1 MAVRSRQATRECGQ
15 PGLDG
20 WPIVVR
26 LEPFGL
32 DRLHAPPARES
43 RAKLGLR
50 DAPRSPDARLP
61 VAEAEDVDATARL
74 HGGGKAG
81 HVCGSIGVSKDVE
94 QPAVDDRGE
103 GPAHLPQGERITNNE
118 LHSQPAL

>member
-1 MAVRSRQATRECGQ
+1 MVTRSRQATRERGQ
-15 PGLDG
+15 PGFDG

-32 DRLHAPPARES
+32 DRLDPPPARES
-43 RAKLGLR
+43 PPKLGLR

-61 VAEAEDVDATARL
+61 VAEAEDVDATTRL

-81 HVCGSIGVSKDVE
+81 HVCGSIGVSKDAGK
-94 QPAVDDRGE
+94 PAVDDRGE
-103 GPAHLPQGERITNNE
+103 GP
-118 LHSQPAL
+118 